1 MDDVLLQEADEAAR
15 LIGLSRS
22 RLFALAEAIS
32 CKASGRNRCCSAG
45 TRSTRAVWN
54 RRNNLCWTESRPRFS
69 AQSSSLARVT
79 QQGEVNWLGFGRRTV
94 RHRWSRILVW
104 CPERYFQLE
113 RDCKQCGMP
122 DYLKSELGE
131 RAGQVLLKKAEA
143 NLPKASVDKPSDL
156 VDGVSRERSRGPL
169 SKLPR
174 SHMVGVRAFSDSPIF
189 RPVAR
194 SRPSAIPKRRAP
206 TPGASGLDQW
216 SGRCCQAVRK

>member
-1 MDDVLLQEADEAAR
+1 
-15 LIGLSRS
+15 
-22 RLFALAEAIS
+22 
-32 CKASGRNRCCSAG
+32 
-45 TRSTRAVWN
+45 
-54 RRNNLCWTESRPRFS
+54 
-69 AQSSSLARVT
+69 
-79 QQGEVNWLGFGRRTV
+79 
-94 RHRWSRILVW
+94 VW

-174 SHMVGVRAFSDSPIF
+174 SHMVRVRAFSDSPIF

-206 TPGASGLDQW
+206 TPGRRVLINGPDAAARLYASENPDALASAGINT
-216 SGRCCQAVRK
+216 VRDPMRPSRNS